1 MMGLRLLL
9 HLSATSPY
17 WSELAAACSRWC
29 RGRGICW
36 FVRRL
41 DGLEFPVP
49 AQWTPAWR
57 EAAQHQDRQH
67 QQLTQTPLHPARPL
81 APSRIHAGRI
91 PGGYNVEVVTF
102 THPPAFSKHMYSTN
116 TLVSWISI
124 SSVCWRPLPPAHLQ
138 EFWGREE
145 VVEREGDPRTPA
157 GTDRDLL
164 RQEDRNGHQKSC
176 NGGLNFQKKN
186 KSKLCYLWYL
196 CACWACIDMG
206 LLPRSLPP

>member
-1 MMGLRLLL
+1 MKGLRLLL
-9 HLSATSPY
+9 HLSGTSPC
-17 WSELAAACSRWC
+17 WSEHAVACSHWC

-36 FVRRL
+36 FVRRP

-49 AQWTPAWR
+49 GQWTPAWR

-81 APSRIHAGRI
+81 APGRIHAGRI
-91 PGGYNVEVVTF
+91 PGGYNVEVVNLHILQLSANTCR
-102 THPPAFSKHMYSTN
+102 AN

-124 SSVCWRPLPPAHLQ
+124 SNVCWRPLPPAHLQ
-138 EFWGREE
+138 EFWGRE
-145 VVEREGDPRTPA
+145 VVAEREGDPRTPA
-157 GTDRDLL
+157 GTERDLL
-164 RQEDRNGHQKSC
+164 RQEDRNGDRKSC
-176 NGGLNFQKKN
+176 TGWLNFFKKI